1 MEVMILRRRRA
12 HSVLRQMSHG
22 AVRPVLF
29 HRCAQLNQAEHSL
42 RLGRTWSLA
51 SSMFASAR
59 KLLVVRLHSLARWKA
74 AANDKSSSTL
84 GWVS

>member
-12 HSVLRQMSHG
+12 HSAQRQMPPG
-22 AVRPVLF
+22 TVRPVLF
-29 HRCAQLNQAEHSL
+29 HRCAQSNLAEHSL

-59 KLLVVRLHSLARWKA
+59 KLLVVRLHSLARR
-74 AANDKSSSTL
+74 
-84 GWVS
+84 

>member
-12 HSVLRQMSHG
+12 HSAQRQMSHG
-22 AVRPVLF
+22 AVLADPF
-29 HRCAQLNQAEHSL
+29 HQCAQSNLAEHSL

-59 KLLVVRLHSLARWKA
+59 KLLVVRLHSLARR
-74 AANDKSSSTL
+74 
-84 GWVS
+84 

>member
-1 MEVMILRRRRA
+1 MPPGT
-12 HSVLRQMSHG
+12 VL
-22 AVRPVLF
+22 ADLF

-74 AANDKSSSTL
+74 AANDKSPWML

>member
-22 AVRPVLF
+22 AVLADPFRQ
-29 HRCAQLNQAEHSL
+29 CAQSNRVEHLL

-59 KLLVVRLHSLARWKA
+59 KLLVVRLHSLASR
-74 AANDKSSSTL
+74 
-84 GWVS
+84 